1 MLSATTSRRLGI
13 VLLLG
18 VIVLLAGRPARAAD
32 ILVRVPAPPPAA
44 APEPARPQGPPMP
57 VVTLTIERGDTLW
70 GLSQQFAQPM
80 EIIEAANPGLEMQVG
95 ETVDI
100 PLWPV
105 RLVFWARGGEP
116 LTDVADYYGVGLDV
130 LMQANGL
137 AADAVLEPGQRVW
150 VLDEMPANGVWPE
163 EVYGRTAQGEYWFA
177 RFPHPVHG
185 RWSQTYGGPE
195 IHRGLDIVAPFGHQV
210 VAPRAGIVE
219 SVRWDDALGMTV
231 TIDHGKGLVTV
242 YGHLSEV
249 LVGKGQEIRVGDAIG
264 RIGNNGRSTGPHLH
278 FEVWVNGEQQ
288 DPARFLRGVG
298 G

>member
-1 MLSATTSRRLGI
+1 MLSPRTSRRLAI
-13 VLLLG
+13 LLLLG

-32 ILVRVPAPPPAA
+32 ILIRAPGPQPAA
-44 APEPARPQGPPMP
+44 APEPARPQGPLMP

-70 GLSQQFAQPM
+70 GLSQQFAVAI

-95 ETVDI
+95 ESVDI

-150 VLDEMPANGVWPE
+150 VLDEIPANGVWPE
-163 EVYGRTAQGEYWFA
+163 EVMTRVGDELHWTARMPA
-177 RFPHPVHG
+177 PVVG
-185 RWSQTYGGPE
+185 AISRSYGGPE
-195 IHRGLDIVAPFGHQV
+195 IHRGVDIVAPYGTRIIS
-210 VAPRAGIVE
+210 PRAGV
-219 SVRWDDALGMTV
+219 V
-231 TIDHGKGLVTV
+231 TRVGGDQV
-242 YGHLSEV
+242 YGTYVVISHGHVETLYAHLSEV
-249 LVGKGQEIRVGDAIG
+249 LVGPGQEVKVGDVIGRVGD
-264 RIGNNGRSTGPHLH
+264 NGRSTGAHLH
-278 FEVWVNGEQQ
+278 WELRVAGELQ
-288 DPARFLRGVG
+288 DPLQFVRGVG